1 MRTLMKVTLPVE
13 MGNKAVKDGTLPKT
27 VEEMIRKTKP
37 EASYFYTE
45 TGKRSMLFVFDMKD
59 ASQIPMIAESFFMDL
74 HADVQFYPVMNAA
87 DLKTGLE
94 KVSAR
99 LNGRVPAEA

>member
-13 MGNKAVKDGTLPKT
+13 MGNKAVQDGTFPKT
-27 VEEMIRKTKP
+27 VEAMIEMTKP

-59 ASQIPMIAESFFMDL
+59 ATQIPMIAESFFMAL

-87 DLKTGLE
+87 DLKIGLE
-94 KVSAR
+94 KAASR
-99 LNGRVPAEA
+99 KHGRVPAEA